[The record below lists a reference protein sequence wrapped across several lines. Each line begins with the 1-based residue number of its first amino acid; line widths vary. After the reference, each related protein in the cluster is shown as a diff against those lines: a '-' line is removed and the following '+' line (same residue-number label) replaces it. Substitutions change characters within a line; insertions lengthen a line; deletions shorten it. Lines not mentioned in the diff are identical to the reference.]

1 MEHTEQNVFM
11 GRTLRPE
18 TLPGF
23 GFTPEGGGWRY
34 EEDFMGGDFRA
45 EIRIAADGAVTGCVT
60 DLAAGEEYLPI
71 RAKAHTGPFVGQV
84 REAYGAILRRVAD
97 ACFTKE
103 PFLSPQANRVAA
115 ILAERYGEVPDYPF
129 GDLPEAAVLRYPPN
143 RKWYAIVMR
152 VRRHLVTKEP
162 TDDPAESPLVNVM
175 NVKVGKNNAVN
186 HIDTPGLYPAYH
198 MSHTDWISILLDG
211 PVADETVLAL
221 TEASRAFAVNA
232 GKAKKRTAADKS
244 KSTE

>member
-1 MEHTEQNVFM
+1 MENTEQNVFM

-18 TLPGF
+18 TLAGF
-23 GFTPEGGGWRY
+23 GFVPEDGGWRY
-34 EEDFMGGDFRA
+34 EEDFMDGDFRA
-45 EIRIAADGAVTGCVT
+45 EVLIAADGAVTGRVI
-60 DLAAGEEYLPI
+60 DLSAGEEYLPI

-84 REAYGAILRRVAD
+84 REEYGAILRRIAD

-115 ILAERYGEVPDYPF
+115 VLAERYGEVPDYPF

-152 VRRHLVTKEP
+152 VRRRLVTKEP
-162 TDDPAESPLVNVM
+162 PDPDGPFINVM

-186 HIDTPGLYPAYH
+186 YTGTPGLYPAYH
-198 MSHTDWISILLDG
+198 MSHTDWISIWLDG
-211 PVADETVLAL
+211 PVEDETVLAL
-221 TEASRAFAVNA
+221 LENSRAFAVNTGKTKRRHRA
-232 GKAKKRTAADKS
+232 GDR
-244 KSTE
+244 

>member
-1 MEHTEQNVFM
+1 MENTEQDIFI
-11 GRTLRPE
+11 GRTVRPE
-18 TLPGF
+18 TLADF
-23 GFTPEGGGWRY
+23 GFIKAGGGWLY

-45 EIRIAADGAVTGCVT
+45 EVSVAADGVVTGCVI
-60 DLAAGEEYLPI
+60 DLSAGEEYLPI

-84 REAYGAILRRVAD
+84 REAYGAILRRIAD

-115 ILAERYGEVPDYPF
+115 VLAARYGEEPDYPF
-129 GDLPEAAVLRYPPN
+129 GDLPEAAVMRYPPN

-162 TDDPAESPLVNVM
+162 TDGPEESPLVNVM
-175 NVKVGKNNAVN
+175 NVKVGRNNAVN
-186 HIDTPGLYPAYH
+186 FIGTPGLYPAYH

-211 PVADETVLAL
+211 PVEDETVLTL

-232 GKAKKRTAADKS
+232 GKTKKRSAADRS
-244 KSTE
+244 IPTE

>member
-23 GFTPEGGGWRY
+23 GFVPEGGGWRY
-34 EEDFMGGDFRA
+34 EENFMDGDFRA
-45 EIRIAADGAVTGCVT
+45 QIHVAADGAVTGRVI
-60 DLAAGEEYLPI
+60 DLSTGEEYLPI
-71 RAKAHTGPFVGQV
+71 RAKAHTGPFVGRV

-97 ACFTKE
+97 VCFTRE
-103 PFLSPQANRVAA
+103 PFLSPQANRAAA

-162 TDDPAESPLVNVM
+162 PDPDGPFINVM

-186 HIDTPGLYPAYH
+186 FIGTPGLYPAYH
-198 MSHTDWISILLDG
+198 MSHTDWISIWLDG
-211 PVADETVLAL
+211 PVDDETVLAL
-221 TEASRAFAVNA
+221 LETSRSFAV
-232 GKAKKRTAADKS
+232 AKKSRKS
-244 KSTE
+244 